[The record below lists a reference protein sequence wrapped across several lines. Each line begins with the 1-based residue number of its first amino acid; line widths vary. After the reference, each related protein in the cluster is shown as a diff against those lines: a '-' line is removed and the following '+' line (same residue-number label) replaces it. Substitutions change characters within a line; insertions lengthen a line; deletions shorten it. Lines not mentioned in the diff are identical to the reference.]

1 MTLFSVY
8 SVFYNKI
15 NDDTDLIFQEEL
27 RICVLPTHL
36 SYDAPWPVRKVPLRC
51 TPHFVTYHLESKTY
65 CVITSTAEPLKSY
78 YRFNGEDK
86 VLQKF
91 FISFNSPEYLSISMY
106 QIFRVSNVE
115 AILKIDIDKC
125 IFLSIRNLRKRSVQ
139 KDFYIHLRNN
149 FPLYYFLQF
158 HGKLFQI
165 QKLSWTN
172 GNMSL
177 V

>member
-1 MTLFSVY
+1 M
-8 SVFYNKI
+8 
-15 NDDTDLIFQEEL
+15 
-27 RICVLPTHL
+27 
-36 SYDAPWPVRKVPLRC
+36 RC

-86 VLQKF
+86 VLTKIFYLFQF
-91 FISFNSPEYLSISMY
+91 SRIFINIYQYLC
-106 QIFRVSNVE
+106 QIFRVSNLE
-115 AILKIDIDKC
+115 TILKIDIDKC
-125 IFLSIRNLRKRSVQ
+125 IFSIRNLQKRSVR
-139 KDFYIHLRNN
+139 KDFFIHLKNN

-158 HGKLFQI
+158 HGKLFLI